1 MQSIINSIVA
11 NRNLIIYLILSFI
24 SFNSLYINSSVHYN
38 GIGKTATYL
47 SGKSSFFSS
56 SINSYFN
63 LKDKNQKLIDENL
76 KLKEIELE
84 YKNQIIEYKSLES
97 NSIINASVIFNSIN
111 KSKNIIVIDK
121 GTNGGV
127 DEEMGVISSKGIVGI
142 IKSVTENY
150 ASIISILNTDLKVNA
165 ILKNSSTIGSI
176 TWDGLNSKILKL
188 NDIPLSSSIKI
199 GDTIVT
205 GGMSFYFPKGI
216 PIGTISNYDNS
227 SLEGYYEIDVSA
239 FNDFSSLSNLYILE
253 RTDNDEIKILL
264 NDQRAI
270 KKYFFLYYSFS
281 ISAICFQSN

>member
-11 NRNLIIYLILSFI
+11 NRNLILYLILSFI

-38 GIGKTATYL
+38 GIGKIATYL

-56 SINSYFN
+56 SINSYFK
-63 LKDKNQKLIDENL
+63 LKDENQKLIDENL

-84 YKNQIIEYKSLES
+84 YKNQIVEYKSVES

-127 DEEMGVISSKGIVGI
+127 NEEMGVISSKGIVGI

-188 NDIPLSSSIKI
+188 NDIPLSL
-199 GDTIVT
+199 
-205 GGMSFYFPKGI
+205 
-216 PIGTISNYDNS
+216 
-227 SLEGYYEIDVSA
+227 SLIH
-239 FNDFSSLSNLYILE
+239 I
-253 RTDNDEIKILL
+253 
-264 NDQRAI
+264 
-270 KKYFFLYYSFS
+270 
-281 ISAICFQSN
+281 

>member
-63 LKDKNQKLIDENL
+63 LKDKNQKLIAENL

-84 YKNQIIEYKSLES
+84 YKNQIVEYKSLES

-111 KSKNIIVIDK
+111 KSKNIIVVDK

-216 PIGTISNYDNS
+216 PIGTIINYDNS
-227 SLEGYYEIDVSA
+227 SLEGYYEIDVSV

-253 RTDNDEIKILL
+253 RTDNDEINILL
-264 NDQRAI
+264 ND
-270 KKYFFLYYSFS
+270 
-281 ISAICFQSN
+281 